1 LTETEKAAL
10 RAKQIYMDDEHFAG
24 RCMYRTSFQKM
35 KNAMLEGEIYREGKN
50 KYRAVLPMKD
60 KLLFVIF
67 RDEGEYLEP
76 RTVGITSRKDKR
88 WG

>member
-1 LTETEKAAL
+1 MSEKECSSL
-10 RAKQIYMDDEHFAG
+10 RIKPIYLDDTHFVE
-24 RCMYRTSFQKM
+24 RCMYRTSFPKIRTAIM
-35 KNAMLEGEIYREGKN
+35 EGEIYREGRN

-67 RDEGEYLEP
+67 YDEGDYLEP
-76 RTVGITSRKDKR
+76 RTVGVTSRKSGQ